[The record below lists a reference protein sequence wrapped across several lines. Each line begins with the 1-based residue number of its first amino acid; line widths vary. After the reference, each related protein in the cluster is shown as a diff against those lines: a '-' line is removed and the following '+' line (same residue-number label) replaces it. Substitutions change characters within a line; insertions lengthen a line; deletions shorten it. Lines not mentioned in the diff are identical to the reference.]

1 MIGNLRPDQAERVLC
16 EQMHDTADDKVIT
29 KIWIKN
35 FAIAGVFLVLAI
47 VLVCLDHDNNRR
59 WLIFSGVLA
68 LMMIITARFL
78 KVRVIA
84 PRKFRAQIDLYGR
97 ENLLAQMTAEDSEAF
112 FFDPAGENT
121 ENIAVITRDY
131 LILSREYIFE
141 INALK
146 SIFFAKRVNSESA
159 LAKFNDEYNREVMRN
174 LYQMS
179 VTFLNGKYR
188 KMYIAVPREHMEYFL
203 GALNRRTWTDD
214 NRFRMF

>member
-1 MIGNLRPDQAERVLC
+1 MICNLRPDQAERVLW
-16 EQMHDTADDKVIT
+16 EQTHDTADDKVIT

-47 VLVCLDHDNNRR
+47 VLVCTDPDNNRR

-68 LMMIITARFL
+68 LMIIITARFL

-97 ENLLAQMTAEDSEAF
+97 ENLLAQMTADDAEAF

-159 LAKFNDEYNREVMRN
+159 LAKFEDEYNREVMRN
-174 LYQMS
+174 IYAMDITLA
-179 VTFLNGKYR
+179 NGRHR
-188 KMYIAVPREHMEYFL
+188 KMFIAVPREHMEYFL
-203 GALNRRTWTDD
+203 SALNRRAGADD
-214 NRFRMF
+214 NRFRLF

>member
-1 MIGNLRPDQAERVLC
+1 MIGNLRPDQAERVLW
-16 EQMHDTADDKVIT
+16 EQTHDTADDKVIT

-35 FAIAGVFLVLAI
+35 FAIAGVFLVMAI
-47 VLVCLDHDNNRR
+47 VLVCTDPDNNRR

-68 LMMIITARFL
+68 LMIIITARFL

-131 LILSREYIFE
+131 LILSREYILE
-141 INALK
+141 INKLK
-146 SIFFAKRVNSESA
+146 SIFFARRVNSESA

-174 LYQMS
+174 IYQMS
-179 VTFLNGKYR
+179 VTFSNGKYR
-188 KMYIAVPREHMEYFL
+188 KMFIAVPGEHIEYFL
-203 GALNRRTWTDD
+203 SALNRRTGTDD

>member
-1 MIGNLRPDQAERVLC
+1 MIGNLRPDQAERVLW
-16 EQMHDTADDKVIT
+16 EQTHDTADDKVIT

-47 VLVCLDHDNNRR
+47 VLVCTDPDNNRR

-68 LMMIITARFL
+68 LMIIITARFL

-97 ENLLAQMTAEDSEAF
+97 ENLLAQMTADDSEAF

-146 SIFFAKRVNSESA
+146 SIFFARRVNSESA

-174 LYQMS
+174 IYQMS
-179 VTFLNGKYR
+179 VTFSNGKYR
-188 KMYIAVPREHMEYFL
+188 KMYIAVPHEHMEYFL
-203 GALNRRTWTDD
+203 SALNRRTGTDD